1 MTNWIPPAAIFI
13 FGACIIP
20 FLTGKAKQVYLLLLP
35 VLAFINLLNM
45 PEGTDWVFNF
55 LGYEVIFG
63 KVDKLSKVFGYIFV
77 IMAFGGALF
86 SLHLKEQ
93 QESVAGFLYAGG
105 SLGVVFAGDF
115 LSLFI
120 FWEIMSVSS
129 TYIVWS
135 RRTKAAQDAG
145 LRYILV
151 HLLGGLFLLF
161 GIIINASNSGSIE
174 FGFIELNGLASY
186 LILIGFAVN
195 AAIPPLSAW
204 LSDSYPESTVTGA
217 VFLSA
222 FTTKTAVYVLCRAFP
237 GAEIL
242 IWAGAL
248 MTIYGIIYA
257 ILENDMRRVLAYSI
271 INQVGFM
278 VAGIGIGTELSIN
291 GTASHAFA
299 HILYKALLFM
309 SAGAVLYRTGKS
321 KCTDL
326 GGLYK
331 TMPVTLI
338 FCLVGAASISAFPL
352 TGGFISKSMI
362 ISASGHEK
370 MTVIWL
376 LLNLASA
383 GVFLHAGIK
392 FPYFVFFAKDS
403 GLRPK
408 EPPLNMLLA
417 MGFFAFLC
425 IFIGVFPG
433 VLYRILPY
441 PVEFVPYTASHVIN
455 QLQILLFSAL
465 AFFTL
470 LKFLQRT
477 ETISLDTDWFY
488 RKGSRAF
495 LWFVDTPMSRFGHQ
509 MRKIFFDYILD
520 SLIWFSRNPLAVLK
534 MAADTM
540 FLLVSGPDQR
550 IEIKKRIEKEKEIYP
565 GDIIKHWP
573 IGSTVLYLTFF
584 LLTCLLVYYL

>member
-1 MTNWIPPAAIFI
+1 MT
-13 FGACIIP
+13 
-20 FLTGKAKQVYLLLLP
+20 
-35 VLAFINLLNM
+35 
-45 PEGTDWVFNF
+45 
-55 LGYEVIFG
+55 
-63 KVDKLSKVFGYIFV
+63 SR
-77 IMAFGGALF
+77 
-86 SLHLKEQ
+86 
-93 QESVAGFLYAGG
+93 
-105 SLGVVFAGDF
+105 
-115 LSLFI
+115 
-120 FWEIMSVSS
+120 SS
-129 TYIVWS
+129 AQTTYIVWS

-338 FCLVGAASISAFPL
+338 FCLA
-352 TGGFISKSMI
+352 
-362 ISASGHEK
+362 
-370 MTVIWL
+370 
-376 LLNLASA
+376 
-383 GVFLHAGIK
+383 
-392 FPYFVFFAKDS
+392 
-403 GLRPK
+403 
-408 EPPLNMLLA
+408 
-417 MGFFAFLC
+417 
-425 IFIGVFPG
+425 
-433 VLYRILPY
+433 
-441 PVEFVPYTASHVIN
+441 
-455 QLQILLFSAL
+455 
-465 AFFTL
+465 
-470 LKFLQRT
+470 
-477 ETISLDTDWFY
+477 
-488 RKGSRAF
+488 
-495 LWFVDTPMSRFGHQ
+495 
-509 MRKIFFDYILD
+509 
-520 SLIWFSRNPLAVLK
+520 
-534 MAADTM
+534 
-540 FLLVSGPDQR
+540 
-550 IEIKKRIEKEKEIYP
+550 
-565 GDIIKHWP
+565 
-573 IGSTVLYLTFF
+573 
-584 LLTCLLVYYL
+584 